1 MMIYFL
7 VVTQMR
13 IDVMFEGA
21 SFVITQDILQSGI
34 RN

>member
-7 VVTQMR
+7 VVTQMC
-13 IDVMFEGA
+13 IDAMFEGA
-21 SFVITQDILQSGI
+21 SFVIIHYILQSGI